1 MEYNTQ
7 RPLLT
12 ISEYGRNI
20 HKMIEFAMTIE
31 DRDRR
36 NRAAQTIVSIMAQL
50 NNPQRLDT
58 SEFKQKMWDH
68 LFMISGYQL
77 DVDSPYPRP
86 NPDVKELEKFKCA
99 YPNKYIKYRQYGKN
113 VENMIQKAID
123 YPEGDEKEALIRYI
137 ANHLKKL
144 YLSWNRESVTDEVIF
159 EHLSNLSQGQI
170 KLDENTRLE
179 HSSSL
184 IALNKSK
191 KSDVSKPESNKN
203 GKYRDNNWKKR
214 NPINSGKS
222 NYNKGNGNGNN

>member
-20 HKMIEFAMTIE
+20 HKMTEYAMTIE

-58 SEFKQKMWDH
+58 TEFKQKMWDH
-68 LFMISGYQL
+68 LFIISDYKL
-77 DVDSPYPRP
+77 DVDSPFPMP
-86 NPDVKELEKFKCA
+86 NPDVKEMEKFKCS
-99 YPNKYIKYRQYGKN
+99 YPNRYIKYRQYGKN

-123 YPEGDEKEALIRYI
+123 YPEGEEKETLIRYI

-144 YLSWNRESVTDEVIF
+144 YLSWNRESVSDEVIF
-159 EHLSNLSQGQI
+159 EHLSNLSGGQI

-179 HSSSL
+179 HSSNL
-184 IALNKSK
+184 IAINKSK
-191 KSDVSKPESNKN
+191 KSVVTKPDNKN
-203 GKYRDNNWKKR
+203 GKYRDNNWKKK
-214 NPINSGKS
+214 NYS
-222 NYNKGNGNGNN
+222 NYSGGNGNGNGNK

>member
-123 YPEGDEKEALIRYI
+123 YPEGDEKDALIRYI

-170 KLDENTRLE
+170 KLDENTRLD

-184 IALNKSK
+184 IAL
-191 KSDVSKPESNKN
+191 
-203 GKYRDNNWKKR
+203 
-214 NPINSGKS
+214 
-222 NYNKGNGNGNN
+222 